1 MSTSF
6 LMLQLNHICGEF
18 SRKNFQVRLSLCNNV
33 PVVVEYGLSE
43 SGHLRFYL
51 APKIDDEDADMK

>member
-1 MSTSF
+1 MKF
-6 LMLQLNHICGEF
+6 LSVIQLT
-18 SRKNFQVRLSLCNNV
+18 FQVRLSLCNSV

-43 SGHLRFYL
+43 NGHLRFYL